1 MTALDHVHTRCFRIG
16 AGPKRD
22 LLDDHLHQAVLVWVS
37 WGRAPRAW
45 KGDTDMKMAALKQK
59 AELVHAIQQAE
70 GYTPCFGRSTGDCAY
85 TDCCFREDC
94 FKVRMRF

>member
-1 MTALDHVHTRCFRIG
+1 
-16 AGPKRD
+16 
-22 LLDDHLHQAVLVWVS
+22 
-37 WGRAPRAW
+37 
-45 KGDTDMKMAALKQK
+45 MKMAALKQKAEALGITPGKMVK